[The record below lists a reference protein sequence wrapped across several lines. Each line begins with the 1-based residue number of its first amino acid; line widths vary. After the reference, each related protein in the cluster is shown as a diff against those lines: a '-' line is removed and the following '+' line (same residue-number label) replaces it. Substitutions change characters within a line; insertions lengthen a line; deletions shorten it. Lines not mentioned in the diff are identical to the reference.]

1 MGGKRPD
8 QYRIDPAEA
17 GATDYKDRRENP
29 AIKEENKQKL
39 AEPRAE
45 ERKEGK
51 IPEHHENPALQRE
64 RERKRQAAG
73 EHGDSGRAEDERGE
87 RNDNT

>member
-29 AIKEENKQKL
+29 AIKEENKQQFT
-39 AEPRAE
+39 EQRAE
-45 ERKEGK
+45 VRREGK
-51 IPEHHENPALQRE
+51 IPETHENPAQRRE
-64 RERKRQAAG
+64 RERKERDRQAD
-73 EHGDSGRAEDERGE
+73 GDDSA
-87 RNDNT
+87 NA